1 MMRIA
6 AWAIFAGLA
15 MGAIS
20 AAAPVRA
27 QAYDPAY
34 PVCLQVFGPFNY
46 NECRFSSLAECAP
59 TASGR
64 GAQCIVNP
72 YFVNATQ
79 EPSSIRRHRR
89 HRHPN

>member
-1 MMRIA
+1 MRIA

-15 MGAIS
+15 MEAIS

>member
-1 MMRIA
+1 MRIP

-15 MGAIS
+15 MGAVS
-20 AAAPVRA
+20 ATTPVRA

-46 NECRFSSLAECAP
+46 NECRFASLAECAP
-59 TASGR
+59 SASGR

-72 YFVNATQ
+72 YFVNATLK
-79 EPSSIRRHRR
+79 PPVRRHRR
-89 HRHPN
+89 HRHTN